1 MFQNAHEKGEQHRD
15 PKDPPRG
22 RGINAGHGTYEN
34 DRLSV
39 GVLIRSSSQDISLS
53 VNLLL
58 ISNLSLLSSYQNSF
72 DALNLNMSQED
83 TL

>member
-1 MFQNAHEKGEQHRD
+1 MTEIDEMFQNAHEKGEQHRD

-39 GVLIRSSSQDISLS
+39 GGAQKKFFAGYITIPEFVTVEFISKFVRRTQS
-53 VNLLL
+53 
-58 ISNLSLLSSYQNSF
+58 
-72 DALNLNMSQED
+72 
-83 TL
+83 